1 MAGNLDIANAST
13 LNMSQAASRGD
24 TYISMATFI
33 DYFNR
38 NVATDPSLFDASIE
52 GCAHR
57 MGFSDQDL
65 ICRLFPALCE

>member
-1 MAGNLDIANAST
+1 VIISSIANHL
-13 LNMSQAASRGD
+13 LNYKVSFHQYLVRSAAGL
-24 TYISMATFI
+24 FI

-38 NVATDPSLFDASIE
+38 NVATDPSLFDASIV

-57 MGFSDQDL
+57 MDFSDQDP